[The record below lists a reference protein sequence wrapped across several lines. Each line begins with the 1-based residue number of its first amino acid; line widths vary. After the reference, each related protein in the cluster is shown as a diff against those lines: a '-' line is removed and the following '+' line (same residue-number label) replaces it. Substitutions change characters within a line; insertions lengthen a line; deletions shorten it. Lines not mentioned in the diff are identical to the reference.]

1 MVQVV
6 GRQHIDFGHTE
17 VIMDVLIFGVDDDA
31 RMPHRVSA
39 GFVDP
44 RVQRRHVDVMD
55 LFIAFY
61 GVVEFDSVGL
71 PPKKA
76 SRGCKGSIILK
87 LRRNWFLFF
96 FST

>member
-1 MVQVV
+1 
-6 GRQHIDFGHTE
+6 
-17 VIMDVLIFGVDDDA
+17 MDVLIFGVDDDA

-55 LFIAFY
+55 LFIGFIGHFVGSTSKE
-61 GVVEFDSVGL
+61 GVSGLQGINYLEVEE
-71 PPKKA
+71 
-76 SRGCKGSIILK
+76 K
-87 LRRNWFLFF
+87 LVFVF